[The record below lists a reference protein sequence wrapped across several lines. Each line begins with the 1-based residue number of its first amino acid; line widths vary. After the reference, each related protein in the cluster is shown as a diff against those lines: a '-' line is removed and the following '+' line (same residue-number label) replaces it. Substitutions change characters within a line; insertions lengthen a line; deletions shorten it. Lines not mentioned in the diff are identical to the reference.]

1 MYLFLLAF
9 GAVLSVAGVVLT
21 ASGLSVRDHSFDA
34 TLVTPGFV
42 AIVGG
47 LLLVGLGFALRV
59 LQRIELALATR
70 PPMPRATRI
79 AEPAE
84 APKPA
89 AVAEP
94 PSEPARIPFP
104 LKISRLPQTAPVGAP
119 AAPAPAAE
127 KRVEELPQKFPS
139 IARGGPAPL
148 EEIEPAPR
156 PFAPFAVDDAEESS
170 AENVGPFVPR
180 TLKARNGAAP
190 APKVSTRLDASARA
204 PLVTERPKSPAFDAL
219 WPKGPRPRRIAAQA
233 APMPETMPEIPAVAP
248 PPVIEEQGIEP
259 ASVIEPAA
267 APEEVAEPVTVLKS
281 GVVDGMAYT
290 LYSDGSIEAQL
301 PQGLLRFGSI
311 AELRAHIE
319 QDS

>member
-1 MYLFLLAF
+1 MYLFLLVF

-89 AVAEP
+89 AAAEP

-104 LKISRLPQTAPVGAP
+104 LKISRLPQT
-119 AAPAPAAE
+119 
-127 KRVEELPQKFPS
+127 
-139 IARGGPAPL
+139 
-148 EEIEPAPR
+148 
-156 PFAPFAVDDAEESS
+156 
-170 AENVGPFVPR
+170 
-180 TLKARNGAAP
+180 
-190 APKVSTRLDASARA
+190 
-204 PLVTERPKSPAFDAL
+204 
-219 WPKGPRPRRIAAQA
+219 
-233 APMPETMPEIPAVAP
+233 
-248 PPVIEEQGIEP
+248 
-259 ASVIEPAA
+259 
-267 APEEVAEPVTVLKS
+267 
-281 GVVDGMAYT
+281 
-290 LYSDGSIEAQL
+290 
-301 PQGLLRFGSI
+301 
-311 AELRAHIE
+311 
-319 QDS
+319 